1 MAKYKVYATMITD
14 LVVEVEAESEE
25 EAKQIADEM
34 DGSEFHD
41 VGTGDFHI
49 EEAVLDDREEPE
61 R

>member
-1 MAKYKVYATMITD
+1 MRLLKETLELRAD
-14 LVVEVEAESEE
+14 SEE